1 MKFGSDHQGRD
12 GVLVEKGDMAGVLG
26 WRLALASTANPG
38 GLQVPRQGVS
48 AARTGMVIVWQ
59 VLQAARAEIQ
69 PAGARC
75 PTEDAGRRQHP
86 CHGLVQEPMPLDGA
100 AAVALLK
107 KLGVVH
113 GLSSGESLVLV
124 GIDQAAASEGTAA
137 VKPVE
142 TEPLNLHL

>member
-1 MKFGSDHQGRD
+1 
-12 GVLVEKGDMAGVLG
+12 
-26 WRLALASTANPG
+26 
-38 GLQVPRQGVS
+38 
-48 AARTGMVIVWQ
+48 
-59 VLQAARAEIQ
+59 
-69 PAGARC
+69 
-75 PTEDAGRRQHP
+75 
-86 CHGLVQEPMPLDGA
+86 MPLDGA